1 MLERIG
7 EELGRFTDELAV
19 ERSATRLILQARC
32 VIRVCECCVSQVV
45 VSDVSAPIEYP
56 AKAVIADI

>member
-19 ERSATRLILQARC
+19 ERFATRLILQALRYPRL
-32 VIRVCECCVSQVV
+32 RVLSQPGRRQRCEC
-45 VSDVSAPIEYP
+45 SDRVAGQGRNR
-56 AKAVIADI
+56 